1 MELSYF
7 LFVGGLSALVSTLGH
22 TVALAGAELL
32 TRREPKE
39 GQVGLIEALM
49 HLVSGLGLGFI
60 YWLSWGFAAIVAVPW
75 WARGFTFGFLC
86 WALLAAPVLTACVA
100 SRGASAR
107 IGWLH
112 AMRWASTCLIVG
124 VACAWTWERA
134 A

>member
-22 TVALAGAELL
+22 TVAWSGAELL
-32 TRREPKE
+32 AKRGPKE
-39 GQVGLIEALM
+39 GQVGLVEALM

-75 WARGFTFGFLC
+75 WGRGLAFGLLC
-86 WALLAAPVLTACVA
+86 WGLLAAPVLAAAAA

-107 IGWLH
+107 VAFLH
-112 AMRWASTCLIVG
+112 AARWASTCLIVG
-124 VACAWTWERA
+124 MACAWTWERA